1 MIGWRWIHARLPSM
15 RAVTACRAN
24 HVRFGCRHGD
34 GRFTNSNFEPRHKNN
49 FTCYLNQLTI
59 PTAVSPNFSVSFF
72 QKL

>member
-1 MIGWRWIHARLPSM
+1 M
-15 RAVTACRAN
+15 RVSAAAMAMVASP
-24 HVRFGCRHGD
+24 
-34 GRFTNSNFEPRHKNN
+34 NSNFEPRHKNN